1 MHVNSGTGL
10 AGRAPGKLR
19 ETRGFNPSAM
29 LVAPHST
36 AQAVVIPSDRGP
48 QRQVF
53 VAGVGESRDLRLLLP
68 LFASAGNR
76 SLRMAGDTTSRRR
89 ALQAL

>member
-1 MHVNSGTGL
+1 MIAKRKGVVARWGL
-10 AGRAPGKLR
+10 KAAWSKDA
-19 ETRGFNPSAM
+19 S
-29 LVAPHST
+29 
-36 AQAVVIPSDRGP
+36 RGP